1 VGSAQVKYDPNA
13 HTLQV
18 QYAFTG
24 LAPNSTHPMHVHG
37 GHCASPGPVL
47 YDLKTVTADGAGNS
61 SGTASASNVTTDQP
75 SSGWYIDLHNGTGS
89 STFDQLVL
97 TCAAIT
103 GLVGV
108 SGQPASGTIE
118 FLEGVGPNMTAI
130 GYAQFVDQGGTL
142 TATVT
147 AEGLEPGSTHPLFV
161 RKGTCEQQSNTTFH
175 GLYPL
180 VANSTGAAK
189 RATQIT
195 GVAGVPS
202 DSWYVIVYRGTN
214 LDSYIDA
221 APHSVRQRGD
231 PHPVGAGRF
240 RSRESKETLTRRVGG
255 GLISSRMRASEYYCC
270 AQQWRASP
278 HHRSLSLRH
287 PEHVQGV
294 WPCTR
299 RHRRQRVVWLRL
311 PSGVQFVVDGG
322 VRSSCLFPCHF
333 RPHRRE
339 WGGGGR
345 FIGRFL
351 EHPAAGQHG

>member
-1 VGSAQVKYDPNA
+1 VKYDPNA

-18 QYAFTG
+18 QYTFTG

-37 GHCASPGPVL
+37 GHCSSPGPVL
-47 YDLKTVTADGAGNS
+47 YDLKTITADGAGNS

-118 FLEGVGPNMTAI
+118 FLEGVGPNMMAT
-130 GYAQFVDQGGTL
+130 GYAQFTDQNGTL

-180 VANSTGAAK
+180 VANGTGSAKST
-189 RATQIT
+189 TQIT
-195 GVAGVPS
+195 GVSSIPTET
-202 DSWYVIVYRGTN
+202 WYVIVYRGTN

-221 APHSVRQRGD
+221 APILCGNVEIA
-231 PHPVGAGRF
+231 P
-240 RSRESKETLTRRVGG
+240 
-255 GLISSRMRASEYYCC
+255 
-270 AQQWRASP
+270 QQ
-278 HHRSLSLRH
+278 
-287 PEHVQGV
+287 
-294 WPCTR
+294 
-299 RHRRQRVVWLRL
+299 
-311 PSGVQFVVDGG
+311 
-322 VRSSCLFPCHF
+322 
-333 RPHRRE
+333 
-339 WGGGGR
+339 
-345 FIGRFL
+345 
-351 EHPAAGQHG
+351 